1 MKKKLNLKTIPNK
14 YYPIVP
20 IVDDGYTYD
29 YLQDKTFGLKN
40 KKGSKQQKY
49 IQQVQKQVN
58 SGGHHPKTDVNKR
71 KEEKEKKLQEQ
82 RELAVIFKPVQAQK
96 VEKGTDP
103 KSVVCTFFKQGTCTK
118 GDKCKFSHDLSVENK
133 AEKRSIYVDMR
144 DETEDD
150 MQNWDDAKLKEVV
163 DQKHGG
169 EKRRPTTDIIC
180 KYFIEAVEK
189 SKYGWFWE
197 CPNGEKCIYR
207 HALPQGYV
215 LKKDKKKD
223 DKPSEISLVDLI
235 EKERASLG
243 SNTTRVTLET
253 FLAWKKRKIQEK
265 KDKLAAE
272 EERKKSDFSKGK
284 QFGISG
290 REMFSFNPDLVDDG
304 PMEDG
309 DAAFDNYAR
318 EEDDEEGGIEF
329 KELDLNALSLAAE
342 EADGTGTVASETR
355 LHKQTDAVAVA
366 EAAENENDESICSSS
381 NSDTP
386 ACDAEPIN
394 KDLFLG
400 LADELDDL
408 DLDDDDEE

>member
-1 MKKKLNLKTIPNK
+1 MPPKKAPAPSKKTEQKKKEKVIE
-14 YYPIVP
+14 
-20 IVDDGYTYD
+20 
-29 YLQDKTFGLKN
+29 DKTFGLKN
-40 KKGSKQQKY
+40 KKGSKQQKF

-58 SGGHHPKTDVNKR
+58 SGGVHPRTDNKK

-82 RELAVIFKPVQAQK
+82 KELSLIFKPVQK

-103 KSVVCTFFKQGTCTK
+103 KSVVCAFFKQGTCTK

-144 DETEDD
+144 DDVEDD
-150 MQNWDDAKLKEVV
+150 MKNWDDEKLKQVV
-163 DQKHGG
+163 DQKHSS

-197 CPNGEKCIYR
+197 CPNGATCIYR

-215 LKKDKKKD
+215 LKKDKKKEE
-223 DKPSEISLVDLI
+223 KPTEISLVDLI
-235 EKERASLG
+235 EKERAALG
-243 SNTTRVTLET
+243 PNTTKVTLET

-265 KDKLAAE
+265 KDKMAAD
-272 EERKKSDFSKGK
+272 EERKKNDFSKGK

-304 PMEDG
+304 PMDDG
-309 DAAFDNYAR
+309 DAAFDNYKR
-318 EEDDEEGGIEF
+318 EDNEEGVEY
-329 KELDLNALSLAAE
+329 KELDLAYLSMSAQ
-342 EADGTGTVASETR
+342 EADGSGTQASENR
-355 LHKQTDAVAVA
+355 LQDQANALAKSLDNQTAD
-366 EAAENENDESICSSS
+366 ENANTDS
-381 NSDTP
+381 NSP
-386 ACDAEPIN
+386 AIDAAPIN
-394 KDLFLG
+394 KDLFMG

-408 DLDDDDEE
+408 DLEDEDEEEDD